1 MIAKNSQVNTG
12 NLIRDWRL
20 LIAIVTAVAVIGMLG
35 ACSNARAG
43 SAKQPNKS
51 ASTSAAAT
59 TLPATQSLADQA
71 KSLVAK
77 MSLEDKVAQMFMVT
91 PEALSQFKGS
101 VVASGEQT
109 KQAFIKRPVGGVIY
123 NSANLQSPEQVKT
136 MLANLQKY
144 SKERTGVPAFIA
156 VDEEGGTV
164 ARVSGSKSMG
174 IKPYP
179 NMSEVGAG
187 KDTNRALEI
196 GTEMGK
202 YLSNLGFNVN
212 FAPDADVL
220 TNPKNALLKYRAFG
234 SDPQKV
240 SQMTAAFTKGLQTS
254 GVLATYKHFPGHG
267 STSVDSHK
275 GITISQQDANA
286 LDSVDLLPFKDAVS
300 QGVKLIMVSHVCFPK
315 VVGDKTPS
323 SLSKQIVTGI
333 ARDKMQ
339 FKGILITDAMSM
351 GAISDNYQP
360 AEAAVKAIQAGND
373 IVLDPKDFDAAYQGV
388 LDAVKAGQIS
398 ADQVNQT
405 VTRIVTTKLEISGAK

>member
-1 MIAKNSQVNTG
+1 MTKRKS
-12 NLIRDWRL
+12 LISKSFIKKWRL
-20 LIAIVTAVAVIGMLG
+20 VVAAILVTFAMGTVS
-35 ACSNARAG
+35 ACSSATNAPQT
-43 SAKQPNKS
+43 KPEKS
-51 ASTSAAAT
+51 TPGPTASTLTKSTSADPAA
-59 TLPATQSLADQA
+59 
-71 KSLVAK
+71 SLVAK

-91 PEALSQFKGS
+91 PEALSKFNGS

-109 KQAFIKRPVGGVIY
+109 KQAFAKRPVGGVIY

-144 SKERTGVPAFIA
+144 SKDRVGIPVFIA

-187 KDTNRALEI
+187 KDSNRALQI

-202 YLSNLGFNVN
+202 YLADLGFNID

-220 TNPKNALLKYRAFG
+220 TNPQNNLLKYRAFS
-234 SDPQKV
+234 SDPQTV
-240 SQMTAAFTKGLQTS
+240 TTMTAAFTKGLQTS

-267 STSVDSHK
+267 STSADSHK
-275 GITISQQDANA
+275 GITVSQQDATG
-286 LDSVDLLPFKDAVS
+286 LEKVDLVPFKDAAIKD
-300 QGVKLIMVSHVCFPK
+300 VKLIMVSHVCFPK
-315 VVGDKTPS
+315 VFGDNTPA
-323 SLSKQIVTGI
+323 SLSKQAVTGW
-333 ARDKMQ
+333 ARDKLQ
-339 FKGILITDAMSM
+339 YQGILITDAMSM

-360 AEAAVKAIQAGND
+360 AEAAVKAIQAGID

-388 LDAVKAGQIS
+388 LTAVKSGEIS
-398 ADQVNQT
+398 QEQVNQS
-405 VTRIVTTKLEISGAK
+405 VTRIVATKLQLNAAK